1 MKKLSK
7 FIILISLILVCG
19 LINLIVFLTVDPARL
34 ETTAFWLAWGFA
46 TPWTLLSAI
55 VLHLWAGKKYG
66 EEVLRMPVAY
76 YLCAVFGGL
85 YLVLGLIFMY
95 ANVEKLTLLIIL
107 EAIITVVYLIAVMY
121 SMNATDSIAKE
132 EKVTKQKVFFIRML
146 ASNVNTCLPMVTDEN
161 VRAELETLADNI
173 RFSDPMS
180 HQALAVIEG
189 ELANTID
196 DISLKLTEGNQ
207 DVSALIKKAE
217 MQLSRRNA
225 QCAMLK

>member
-1 MKKLSK
+1 MKKLGK
-7 FIILISLILVCG
+7 FIILISLVLICG
-19 LINLIVFLTVDPARL
+19 LVNLIVFLTVNEARL
-34 ETTAFWLAWGFA
+34 ETTVFWLAWGFA
-46 TPWTLLSAI
+46 TPWTLLTAI

-66 EEVLRMPVAY
+66 EEILRMPVAY

-85 YLVLGLIFMY
+85 YLVVGLIFMY
-95 ANVEKLTLLIIL
+95 ANIEGTTFLIIL
-107 EAIITVVYLIAVMY
+107 EAIITVIYLIAIMY
-121 SMNATDSIAKE
+121 SMSTTDSIAKQ
-132 EKVTKQKVFFIRML
+132 EKVTQQKVFFIRML
-146 ASNVNTCLPMVTDEN
+146 ASNVATCLPMATDDS

-196 DISLKLTEGNQ
+196 DITLKLTEGNQ

>member
-1 MKKLSK
+1 MKKLGK
-7 FIILISLILVCG
+7 FIILLSMVLLCG
-19 LINLIVFLTVDPARL
+19 LVNLIVFLTIDQARL
-34 ETTAFWLAWGFA
+34 ETTAFWVAWGFA
-46 TPWTLLSAI
+46 TPWTLLSAL
-55 VLHLWAGKKYG
+55 VLHLWAGKKQG

-76 YLCAVFGGL
+76 YLCAIFGVL
-85 YLVLGLIFMY
+85 YLVVGLIFMY
-95 ANVEKLTLLIIL
+95 ANIETLTALIII
-107 EAIITVVYLIAVMY
+107 EAIITVIYLIAVMY
-121 SMNATDSIAKE
+121 SMNTTDSIAKE

-146 ASNVNTCLPMVTDEN
+146 ASNVNTCLPMATDET
-161 VRAELETLADNI
+161 VRAQLETLADNI

-196 DISLKLTEGNQ
+196 EITLKLTDGNQ

>member
-1 MKKLSK
+1 MKKLGK
-7 FIILISLILVCG
+7 LIILLSSVLVCA
-19 LINLIVFLTVDPARL
+19 LVNLIVFLTIDQARL
-34 ETTAFWLAWGFA
+34 ETTAFWIAWGFA

-55 VLHLWAGKKYG
+55 VLHLWAGKKQG
-66 EEVLRMPVAY
+66 EEILRMPVAY

-85 YLVLGLIFMY
+85 YLVVGLIFMY
-95 ANVEKLTLLIIL
+95 ANVETLTALIII
-107 EAIITVVYLIAVMY
+107 EAIITVIYLIAVMY
-121 SMNATDSIAKE
+121 SLNTTDSIAKQ

-146 ASNVNTCLPMVTDEN
+146 TSNVNTCLPMATDEA
-161 VRAELETLADNI
+161 VRAQLETLAENI

-180 HQALAVIEG
+180 HQALAVIES

-196 DISLKLTEGNQ
+196 DITMKLTEGNQ

>member
-1 MKKLSK
+1 MKKLGK
-7 FIILISLILVCG
+7 FIILLSIVLLCG
-19 LINLIVFLTVDPARL
+19 LVNLIVFLTIDKARL
-34 ETTAFWLAWGFA
+34 ETTAFWVAWGFA
-46 TPWTLLSAI
+46 TPWTLLSAL
-55 VLHLWAGKKYG
+55 VLHLWAGKKQG

-76 YLCAVFGGL
+76 YLCAIFGVL
-85 YLVLGLIFMY
+85 YLVVGLIFMY
-95 ANVEKLTLLIIL
+95 ANIETLTALIII
-107 EAIITVVYLIAVMY
+107 EAIITVIYLIAVMY
-121 SMNATDSIAKE
+121 SMNTTDSIAKE

-146 ASNVNTCLPMVTDEN
+146 ASNVNTCLPMATDET
-161 VRAELETLADNI
+161 VRAQLETLADNI

-196 DISLKLTEGNQ
+196 EITLKLTDGNQ

>member
-1 MKKLSK
+1 MVL
-7 FIILISLILVCG
+7 LCG
-19 LINLIVFLTVDPARL
+19 LVNLIVFLTIDQARL
-34 ETTAFWLAWGFA
+34 ETTAFWVAWGFA
-46 TPWTLLSAI
+46 TPWTLLSAL
-55 VLHLWAGKKYG
+55 VLHLWAGKKQG

-76 YLCAVFGGL
+76 YLCAIFGVL
-85 YLVLGLIFMY
+85 YLVVGLIFMY
-95 ANVEKLTLLIIL
+95 ANIETLTALIII
-107 EAIITVVYLIAVMY
+107 EAIITVIYLIAVMY
-121 SMNATDSIAKE
+121 SMNTTDSIAKE

-146 ASNVNTCLPMVTDEN
+146 ASNVNTCLPMATDET
-161 VRAELETLADNI
+161 VRAQLETLADNI

-196 DISLKLTEGNQ
+196 EITLKLTDGNQ

>member
-1 MKKLSK
+1 MKKLGK
-7 FIILISLILVCG
+7 FIILLSIVLLCG
-19 LINLIVFLTVDPARL
+19 LVNLIVFLTIDKARL

-55 VLHLWAGKKYG
+55 VLHLWAGKKQG

-76 YLCAVFGGL
+76 YLCAIFGGL
-85 YLVLGLIFMY
+85 YLVVGLIFMY
-95 ANVEKLTLLIIL
+95 ANIETLTALIII
-107 EAIITVVYLIAVMY
+107 EAIITVIYLIAVMY
-121 SMNATDSIAKE
+121 SMNTTDSFAKE

-146 ASNVNTCLPMVTDEN
+146 ANNVNTCLPMVTDET
-161 VRAELETLADNI
+161 VRAQLETLADNI

-196 DISLKLTEGNQ
+196 EITVKLTDGNQ

-217 MQLSRRNA
+217 MQLSKRNA

>member
-1 MKKLSK
+1 MKKLGK
-7 FIILISLILVCG
+7 FIILLSMVLLCG
-19 LINLIVFLTVDPARL
+19 LVNLIVFLTIDQARL
-34 ETTAFWLAWGFA
+34 ETTAFCVAWGFA

-55 VLHLWAGKKYG
+55 VLHLWAGKKQG

-76 YLCAVFGGL
+76 YLCAIFGGL
-85 YLVLGLIFMY
+85 YLVVGLIFMY
-95 ANVEKLTLLIIL
+95 ANIETLTALIII
-107 EAIITVVYLIAVMY
+107 EAIITVIYLIAVMY
-121 SMNATDSIAKE
+121 SMNTTDSIAKE

-146 ASNVNTCLPMVTDEN
+146 ASNVNTCLPMATDET
-161 VRAELETLADNI
+161 VRAQLETLADNI

-196 DISLKLTEGNQ
+196 EITLKLTDGNQ